1 MIKKKNVKYTFIKKD
16 KFTDTRVSLI
26 LSLISLGVLL
36 VTVLISF
43 VVQAQGGIA
52 LGCAGLIAMLFSFYA
67 FYLGMRALSEKS
79 ESVRRGTLSA
89 LASGIMS
96 ILWVVLFLLGIH

>member
-1 MIKKKNVKYTFIKKD
+1 MFKKKNIKYTFIEED
-16 KFTDTRVSLI
+16 KFTDTRVSLA
-26 LSLISLGVLL
+26 LSVGSLAVLR

-43 VVQAQGGIA
+43 IVQAQGGIA
-52 LGCAGLIAMLFSFYA
+52 LGCSGLIAMLFSFYA
-67 FYLGMRALSEKS
+67 FYLGMRALSQKT
-79 ESVRRGTLSA
+79 ESIPKATLSA

>member
-1 MIKKKNVKYTFIKKD
+1 MFKKKNVKYTFIKEE
-16 KFTDTRVSLI
+16 KFTDTRVSLT
-26 LSLISLGVLL
+26 LSVISFAVFA

-43 VVQAQGGIA
+43 IVQAQGGIA

-67 FYLGMRALSEKS
+67 FYLGMRALSERT
-79 ESVRRGTLSA
+79 EGVRRATLSA

-96 ILWVVLFLLGIH
+96 ILWIVLFLLGIH